1 MQDARL
7 NQTHFAEVRDATVST
22 DLLQAAQE
30 GSHPAFETLHKV
42 YSRRLFKQ
50 IISITRHHEDA
61 EDALQDAL
69 SKAYQALPLFERR
82 CHIYSWLSRIA
93 INSALMKVRQRRG
106 SREMPLEGQG
116 EEDGREREFE
126 IPDPGWSPED
136 LYRAEEGVRQV
147 GTAIASLDPASQEMI
162 LLRVD
167 HGYSMGE
174 IAKELNVS
182 ESAVKA
188 RLYRARHVLRD
199 LYPGA
204 RCNGR

>member
-1 MQDARL
+1 VQGARS
-7 NQTHFAEVRDATVST
+7 NQRQLDEVRDGVVST

-82 CHIYSWLSRIA
+82 RHIYSWLSRIA

-116 EEDGREREFE
+116 EEDGRERAFE
-126 IPDPGWSPED
+126 ISDPEWTPED
-136 LYRAEEGVRQV
+136 LYRAEESIRHV
-147 GTAIASLDPASQEMI
+147 GNAIASLDLTSQEMI
-162 LLRVD
+162 LLRVN
-167 HGYSMGE
+167 HGYSMEE

-199 LYPGA
+199 LYPEA
-204 RCNGR
+204 RCDRR

>member
-1 MQDARL
+1 MQDARS
-7 NQTHFAEVRDATVST
+7 NQNHFAEVCDGMVSI

-30 GSHPAFETLHKV
+30 GSHPAFETLHKA

-93 INSALMKVRQRRG
+93 INSALMRVRQRRG
-106 SREMPLEGQG
+106 SREMSLQGQS
-116 EEDGREREFE
+116 EEDGHESEFE

-136 LYRAEEGVRQV
+136 LYGAEETIRRIAN
-147 GTAIASLDPASQEMI
+147 AISTLDPASQEMT
-162 LLRVD
+162 LLRVN
-167 HGYSMGE
+167 HGYSMEE

>member
-1 MQDARL
+1 VQDARS
-7 NQTHFAEVRDATVST
+7 NQRHLAEVCDGMVST
-22 DLLQAAQE
+22 DLLQAAQA
-30 GSHPAFETLHKV
+30 GSHSAFETLHKA

-50 IISITRHHEDA
+50 IISITKHHEDA

-69 SKAYQALPLFERR
+69 CKAYLALPLFERR

-106 SREMPLEGQG
+106 SREMSLDGQG
-116 EEDGREREFE
+116 DEDGHVRAFE

-136 LYRAEEGVRQV
+136 LYGAEESIRRIGN
-147 GTAIASLDPASQEMI
+147 TISTLDPASQKMI
-162 LLRVD
+162 LLRVN
-167 HGYSMGE
+167 HGFSMEE

-188 RLYRARHVLRD
+188 RLYRARHVVRD
-199 LYPGA
+199 LYPA
-204 RCNGR
+204 SRCNGR